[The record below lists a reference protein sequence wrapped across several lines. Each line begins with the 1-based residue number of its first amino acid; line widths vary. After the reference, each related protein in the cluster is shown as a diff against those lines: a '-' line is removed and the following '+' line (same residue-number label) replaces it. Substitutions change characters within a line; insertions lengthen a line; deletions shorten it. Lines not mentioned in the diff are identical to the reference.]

1 MHESLIMA
9 LRFCA
14 SGEKFPRLCTE
25 SCPLYCANGNA
36 DTCTAC
42 IDSLLRQAAEA
53 LEKAEERRSGH
64 WEKGGYA
71 CGETEWKCSVCG
83 ETEWRTSCKRM
94 KFCMFCGARMEEKE
108 ERKNDH
114 QQETP

>member
-1 MHESLIMA
+1 MHEALIQA

-14 SGEKFPRLCTE
+14 SGEKFSRLCTE
-25 SCPLYCANGNA
+25 ACPLYCAKGRNA
-36 DTCTAC
+36 KTCVAC

-64 WEKGGYA
+64 WKNGGYV

-83 ETEWRTSCKRM
+83 ETEWRTSCSRM
-94 KFCMFCGARMEEKE
+94 KFCMFCGARMDEKE
-108 ERKNDH
+108 DNA
-114 QQETP
+114 T

>member
-1 MHESLIMA
+1 MHESLIKA
-9 LRFCA
+9 LRLCA

-25 SCPLYCANGNA
+25 SCPLYCSKRNA
-36 DTCTAC
+36 KTCVSC

-64 WEKGGYA
+64 WENGGYA

-83 ETEWRTSCKRM
+83 ETE
-94 KFCMFCGARMEEKE
+94 
-108 ERKNDH
+108 
-114 QQETP
+114 

>member
-14 SGEKFPRLCTE
+14 SGEKFPRTCTE
-25 SCPLYCANGNA
+25 SCPLYCAKGNA

-64 WEKGGYA
+64 WEKGGYV

-83 ETEWRTSCKRM
+83 ETEWRTSCNRM